1 MLYPEMSEFL
11 QINSKMI
18 FFTTHGS
25 GLSFVSSFYSGHGY
39 LNSNNPYRLNAMQTA
54 NEILIV
60 LQCRYL
66 HYRMNRQRKH
76 FIVLHHYNHT
86 TLVQK
91 YISFF

>member
-1 MLYPEMSEFL
+1 MSEFP
-11 QINSKMI
+11 QIKSKMI
-18 FFTTHGS
+18 FF
-25 GLSFVSSFYSGHGY
+25 LQPMVVVWVSYPHFTQGTATWT
-39 LNSNNPYRLNAMQTA
+39 SNNPYRLNAMQTA
-54 NEILIV
+54 YEILIV